1 LRATQ
6 RRAGRSRL
14 SSLAIAFLLLLGG
27 VVFVGPLVVGL
38 AHLTRFPYGIALFN
52 SLVIA
57 ISFTAL
63 STISAA
69 LAGYAFARSRF
80 RWKNVLFLFVLSTLM
95 VPWIVTM
102 IPQYV
107 LFYRLHLIN
116 TPWPWVLW
124 GIQGTPL
131 QIFLFR
137 QFYATFPRDLE
148 DAAAIDG
155 SGRLRIFFDI
165 FVPNS
170 KPVIAIAAVWAFILV
185 WGDYLTQ
192 DLFYLIDRNGTLLTR
207 ITALLDANVQGGGV
221 SSLPLALYALPPV
234 IFFVLVQ
241 RYITQTAVTTTG
253 IKG

>member
-1 LRATQ
+1 VR
-6 RRAGRSRL
+6 RL
-14 SSLAIAFLLLLGG
+14 SRTVLLFVGA

-38 AHLTRFPYGIALFN
+38 AHLARFPFGMALFN

-57 ISFTAL
+57 GSFTAL
-63 STISAA
+63 STVSSAF
-69 LAGYAFARSRF
+69 AGYAFARR
-80 RWKNVLFLFVLSTLM
+80 RVWWKNVLFLFVLSTLM
-95 VPWIVTM
+95 VPWVVTM

-107 LFYRLHLIN
+107 VFYRLHLIN

-137 QFYATFPRDLE
+137 QFFATFPSELE
-148 DAAAIDG
+148 DAAALDG
-155 SGRLRIFFDI
+155 SGRLRIFWDI

-185 WGDYLTQ
+185 WGDFLTQ
-192 DLFYLIDRNGTLLTR
+192 DLFFLVDRNGTLLTR
-207 ITALLDANVQGGGV
+207 ITGLLTIDVDGGAL

-241 RYITQTAVTTTG
+241 RYIAQTVLTTSG